1 MDAAPARRYVSVV
14 SEGAVPRVLVADD
27 HQRVLERV
35 VAMLDGEF
43 RIVGTANDGSQA
55 VEAEAALHPDVLVLD
70 VCMPVM
76 GGLEVAARIRVRGS
90 HAVVVCM
97 TAFSE
102 ADLLDAA
109 WNAGVSAYVAKISL
123 AEDLKPAIRAALE
136 GRRFVSRAIVP
147 TQRTLA

>member
-1 MDAAPARRYVSVV
+1 MSDGP
-14 SEGAVPRVLVADD
+14 VPRVLVADD
-27 HQRVLERV
+27 HPPVLERV

-43 RIVGTANDGSQA
+43 RVVGTASDGAQA
-55 VEAEAALHPDVLVLD
+55 VAAEAALQPDVLVLD

-76 GGLEVAARIRVRGS
+76 GGLEVAAYIRGRGS
-90 HAVVVCM
+90 HAAVVCM

-109 WNAGVSAYVAKISL
+109 WNAGVNGYVAKISL

-136 GRRFVSRAIVP
+136 GRRFVSRQIASAH
-147 TQRTLA
+147 RTTA